1 MEEAAAGRP
10 VLIATIAGV
19 ALGAVILIP
28 SLALLFGLV
37 LRGRFDEQVAALSS
51 DRATLAPRRPRRS
64 LMTMAAVAGAVGLP
78 LTLVFDGGPFL
89 AFGVLGLLTFVALA
103 SVALGAAAADGEGRR
118 ERL

>member
-1 MEEAAAGRP
+1 
-10 VLIATIAGV
+10 VLIATIVGV

-37 LRGRFDEQVAALSS
+37 LRGRFDEQAAERSS
-51 DRATLAPRRPRRS
+51 GRAKLAPRRPRLS
-64 LMTMAAVAGAVGLP
+64 LIAMAAVAGAVGFP

-103 SVALGAAAADGEGRR
+103 SVALGAAAADEEGRR